1 MTVSSG
7 RNEPVTEPP
16 AAADDEQLV
25 LVPDSPR
32 TAARAAAR
40 KRPVKPPAGL
50 AAHDPVAEVVVDV
63 SLAHLDRVFEY
74 SVPAPLADSAVPGAR
89 VKVRFAGQDRD
100 GYITARKARAEHE
113 GRLTSL
119 RRVVSA
125 EPVLSPQLERLC
137 RAVADRWAGT
147 LGDVLRLAIPPRH
160 AQVEGQPVPDGTL
173 PAVPPRP
180 APGVWADYPGGVAF
194 LDRLS
199 SGGAPRAA
207 WTAVP
212 SAGDPDRDWPHALA
226 LVVCTALA
234 AGRGALVVLPDARD
248 VARVDAALRALAPQV
263 EHVVLTADLGP
274 KERYR
279 AWLRAQRGQVRAV
292 VGTRAAMFAPVRDLG
307 LVVCWDDGDD
317 LHAEPHAPYPHV
329 REVLAIRAGQDEAA
343 ALFGGFVRTAEV
355 ERMVRAGWARAL
367 EAPPA
372 QLRRGAPRV
381 VLAAE
386 GHEPERDAGAASARL
401 PSVAWRAAST
411 ALATAPVLVQV
422 PRRGYVPALACQGC
436 RTSAH
441 CRTCHGPLALADGQS
456 VPVCRWCGLSDPGW
470 FCLECADRR
479 LRSVVV
485 GARRTA
491 EELGRAFPGVPV
503 VTSGGGNVVAWVPDR
518 PALVIATPGAEPVA
532 QAGYGAAL
540 LLDPWAL
547 LGRSDLRAGEE
558 ALRRWVNAAA
568 LVRSS
573 QDGGVVVLGGPGGLP
588 PVEALARWAP
598 GWHAAR
604 ELEARL
610 ALGFPPARAVATLTG
625 PATAVQE
632 MVTGAELPEEVE
644 VLGPVSVPAAGSGGR
659 GGGRGGRRGVLPD
672 GAEPAVRVLLRTR
685 PSQRDQLS
693 AALHA
698 AAAGRSA
705 RKRPGSVRVQIDPLD
720 LV

>member
-1 MTVSSG
+1 MTVASG
-7 RNEPVTEPP
+7 RNGTVSEHS
-16 AAADDEQLV
+16 AGADDEQLV
-25 LVPDSPR
+25 LVPGSPR

-40 KRPVKPPAGL
+40 KRPAKAPPGPAE
-50 AAHDPVAEVVVDV
+50 HDPVAEVVVDV
-63 SLAHLDRVFEY
+63 SLPHLDRRFEY
-74 SVPAPLADSAVPGAR
+74 SVPAPLADTAVPGAR

-100 GYITARKARAEHE
+100 GFITARKAHADHE

-147 LGDVLRLAIPPRH
+147 FGDVLRLAVPPRH
-160 AQVEGQPVPDGTL
+160 AQVESRTAELDEPQPPPSARP
-173 PAVPPRP
+173 PA
-180 APGVWADYPGGVAF
+180 GVWAAYPGGVAF

-199 SGGAPRAA
+199 SGAAPRAA

-212 SAGDPDRDWPHALA
+212 SARVADHDWPQAIA
-226 LVVCTALA
+226 VAVCTALA

-248 VARVDAALRALAPQV
+248 VARVDTALRDLAPDGA
-263 EHVVLTADLGP
+263 HVVLTADLGP

-279 AWLRAQRGQVRAV
+279 AWLRARRGQARAV
-292 VGTRAAMFAPVRDLG
+292 VGTRAAMFAPVQDLG

-329 REVLAIRAGQDEAA
+329 REVLAIRAGQDDAA

-355 ERMVRAGWARAL
+355 ERMVRGGWAKAI
-367 EAPPA
+367 EAPAA

-411 ALATAPVLVQV
+411 ALASAPVLVQV
-422 PRRGYVPALACQGC
+422 PRRGYVPALACQNC
-436 RTSAH
+436 RTTAH
-441 CRTCHGPLALADGQS
+441 CRTCHGPMSLVDGKAA
-456 VPVCRWCGLSDPGW
+456 PVCRWCGLTDPGW
-470 FCLECADRR
+470 FCPECDDRR

-503 VTSGGGNVVAWVPDR
+503 VTSGGGNVVGWVPDR

-558 ALRRWVNAAA
+558 ALRRWMNAAA
-568 LVRSS
+568 LVRGS
-573 QDGGVVVLGGPGGLP
+573 QEGGVVVVGGPGGLP
-588 PVEALARWAP
+588 AVEALARWAP

-604 ELEARL
+604 ELESRL
-610 ALGFPPARAVATLTG
+610 ALGFPPARTVATLTG
-625 PATAVQE
+625 TSTAVH
-632 MVTGAELPEEVE
+632 ELVASADLPAGVE
-644 VLGPVSVPAAGSGGR
+644 VLGPVTVHESSSGP
-659 GGGRGGRRGVLPD
+659 GRRGYGPARSD
-672 GAEPAVRVLLRTR
+672 GDEPTVRLLLRAR

-693 AALHA
+693 AALRA
-698 AAAGRSA
+698 AAAVRSA
-705 RKRPGSVRVQIDPLD
+705 RKRPGSVRVQVDPLD